1 MLNFLSRPLF
11 FAFVILCVCAA
22 SARGQGAPPNPPQES
37 PARADV
43 EKLIQTYSADTS
55 VAFRTLDGTQELFI
69 DADKPFRSSSAIK
82 IVVMIELYAEAEA
95 GELRLSDSLLVTP
108 APQNDAHPGTPH
120 ADAKDAKN
128 DPTYESIGKTL
139 TLRELCE
146 AMIVRGSLRAESL
159 LIERLD
165 AARIRNRLHEL
176 GADGVKFVAPVE
188 SDTGLAAEGPQN
200 TETARDLM
208 VLLWALAKGQAVSPD
223 ASQEMMGMLARSI
236 PYQGIAAGL
245 PGSQDAALGTAGF
258 AENHQE
264 AAIVYGPHSFV
275 IVIVIRDVQDRTAS
289 FALSAQLT
297 HALSV
302 PVW

>member
-1 MLNFLSRPLF
+1 MLNVLSRPRLF

-22 SARGQGAPPNPPQES
+22 SARGQGAESNPALES
-37 PARADV
+37 PARGDV

-69 DADKPFRSSSAIK
+69 QADKPFRSSSAIK
-82 IVVMIELYAEAEA
+82 IAVMIELYAEAEA
-95 GELRLSDSLLVTP
+95 GELRLSDSLTVTSGS
-108 APQNDAHPGTPH
+108 QNDAHPGTPH
-120 ADAKDAKN
+120 ADAKN
-128 DPTYESIGKTL
+128 DPTYGAIGKTL

-146 AMIVRGSLRAESL
+146 AMIVRSSLRAESL
-159 LIERLD
+159 LIQRLD

-188 SDTGLAAEGPQN
+188 SDIGLAEGPQN

-208 VLLWALAKGQAVSPD
+208 VLLWALAKGEAVSPD

-245 PGSQDAALGTAGF
+245 SGSQDAALGTADSPKT
-258 AENHQE
+258 
-264 AAIVYGPHSFV
+264 IRRPRSFTGHT
-275 IVIVIRDVQDRTAS
+275 RS
-289 FALSAQLT
+289 
-297 HALSV
+297 
-302 PVW
+302 

>member
-1 MLNFLSRPLF
+1 MFLSRPRLF
-11 FAFVILCVCAA
+11 FAFIFVFVCAA
-22 SARGQGAPPNPPQES
+22 SARGQGAEQNPALES
-37 PARADV
+37 PARGDV
-43 EKLIQTYSADTS
+43 EKLIQTYGADAS

-69 DADKPFRSSSAIK
+69 QADKPFRSSSAIK
-82 IVVMIELYAEAEA
+82 IATMIELYAEVEA
-95 GELRLSDSLLVTP
+95 GELRLSDPLLVTSGS
-108 APQNDAHPGTPH
+108 QNDAQPGTPH
-120 ADAKDAKN
+120 AEAKS
-128 DPTYESIGKTL
+128 DPIYGSIGKTL

-176 GADGVKFVAPVE
+176 GADGVQFVAPVE
-188 SDTGLAAEGPQN
+188 SETGPTEGPQN

-208 VLLWALAKGQAVSPD
+208 VLLWALAKGEAVSPD

-275 IVIVIRDVQDRTAS
+275 MVIVIRDVQDRTAS
-289 FALSAQLT
+289 FALSAQIT

>member
-1 MLNFLSRPLF
+1 MLNPLCRPRLS
-11 FAFVILCVCAA
+11 FAFIIVFVCAA
-22 SARGQGAPPNPPQES
+22 SARGQGPEPNPPLES
-37 PARADV
+37 PARGDV
-43 EKLIQTYSADTS
+43 EKLIQTYGADVS

-69 DADKPFRSSSAIK
+69 QADKPFRSSSAIK
-82 IVVMIELYAEAEA
+82 IALMIELYAEAEA
-95 GELRLSDSLLVTP
+95 GELRLSDPLLVTSSS
-108 APQNDAHPGTPH
+108 QNDAQAGTPH
-120 ADAKDAKN
+120 ADAKD
-128 DPTYESIGKTL
+128 DPVYGSIGKTVR
-139 TLRELCE
+139 LRELCE
-146 AMIVRGSLRAESL
+146 AMIARGSLRAESL
-159 LIERLD
+159 LIERLG
-165 AARIRNRLHEL
+165 AERIRNRLHAL
-176 GADGVKFVAPVE
+176 GANGVEFVGPVE
-188 SDTGLAAEGPQN
+188 SDTRAAEGPRN

-208 VLLWALAKGQAVSPD
+208 VLLWALAKGEAVSAD

-275 IVIVIRDVQDRTAS
+275 IVIIVRDVQDRTAS

>member
-1 MLNFLSRPLF
+1 MMVNSLSRPRLLF
-11 FAFVILCVCAA
+11 ASVIVCACAA
-22 SARGQGAPPNPPQES
+22 SARGQGAVPNPPLES
-37 PARADV
+37 PARGEV
-43 EKLIQTYSADTS
+43 ERLIQTYSADAS
-55 VAFRTLDGTQELFI
+55 VAFRTLDGTQELFVQ
-69 DADKPFRSSSAIK
+69 AEKPFHSSSAIK
-82 IVVMIELYAEAEA
+82 IAVMIELYAETEA
-95 GELRLSDSLLVTP
+95 GELRFSDSLLVTP
-108 APQNDAHPGTPH
+108 AAQKDGHSGTGH
-120 ADAKDAKN
+120 AEAKN
-128 DPTYESIGKTL
+128 DPIYESIGKTL

-165 AARIRNRLHEL
+165 AGRIRNRLHEL
-176 GADGVKFVAPVE
+176 GADGVDFVAPVE
-188 SDTGLAAEGPQN
+188 SEAGLAEGTRN

-208 VLLWALAKGQAVSPD
+208 VLLWTLAKGEAVSPS

-275 IVIVIRDVQDRTAS
+275 IVIVIRNMQDRTAS

>member
-1 MLNFLSRPLF
+1 MLNPLSRLLF
-11 FAFVILCVCAA
+11 FAFILLCVCAS
-22 SARGQGAPPNPPQES
+22 SARGQGAEPNPPLES

-69 DADKPFRSSSAIK
+69 QADKPFLSSSAIK
-82 IVVMIELYAEAEA
+82 IGVMIELYAQAEA

-108 APQNDAHPGTPH
+108 ASQNDAHPAAPR
-120 ADAKDAKN
+120 ADAKN
-128 DPTYESIGKTL
+128 DPTYDSIGKTL

-146 AMIVRGSLRAESL
+146 VMIVRSSLRAESL
-159 LIERLD
+159 LIEKLD
-165 AARIRNRLHEL
+165 AARIRNRLQEL
-176 GADGVKFVAPVE
+176 GATGVKFVAPVE
-188 SDTGLAAEGPQN
+188 SDTGLAVEGPQN

-208 VLLWALAKGQAVSPD
+208 VLLWALARGQAVSPD

>member
-1 MLNFLSRPLF
+1 MLNPLSRPRLF
-11 FAFVILCVCAA
+11 FAFVILCFCAA
-22 SARGQGAPPNPPQES
+22 SASGQGAGPNPPLES
-37 PARADV
+37 PARGDV

-55 VAFRTLDGTQELFI
+55 VAFRTLDGTQELFVQ
-69 DADKPFRSSSAIK
+69 ADKSFPSSTAIK
-82 IVVMIELYAEAEA
+82 IAVMIELYAQAEA
-95 GELRLSDSLLVTP
+95 GELRLSDSLPVTF
-108 APQNDAHPGTPH
+108 GPH
-120 ADAKDAKN
+120 ADAKN

-139 TLRELCE
+139 MLRELCE
-146 AMIVRGSLRAESL
+146 AMIVRSSLRAESL

-165 AARIRNRLHEL
+165 AARIRNRLHTL
-176 GADGVKFVAPVE
+176 GADGVKFVASVE
-188 SDTGLAAEGPQN
+188 NDTGLAAEGPQN

-208 VLLWALAKGQAVSPD
+208 VLLWALAKGEAVSPD

>member
-1 MLNFLSRPLF
+1 M
-11 FAFVILCVCAA
+11 
-22 SARGQGAPPNPPQES
+22 
-37 PARADV
+37 
-43 EKLIQTYSADTS
+43 
-55 VAFRTLDGTQELFI
+55 
-69 DADKPFRSSSAIK
+69 
-82 IVVMIELYAEAEA
+82 
-95 GELRLSDSLLVTP
+95 
-108 APQNDAHPGTPH
+108 PH
-120 ADAKDAKN
+120 ADAKN
-128 DPTYESIGKTL
+128 DPTYASIGKTL

-146 AMIVRGSLRAESL
+146 AMIVRSSLRAESL

-165 AARIRNRLHEL
+165 AVRIRNRLHEL

-208 VLLWALAKGQAVSPD
+208 VLLWALAKGEAVSPD
-223 ASQEMMGMLARSI
+223 ASQEIMGMLARSI

-275 IVIVIRDVQDRTAS
+275 IVIVIRDIQDRTAS

>member
-1 MLNFLSRPLF
+1 MLNFLSRPFF
-11 FAFVILCVCAA
+11 FALVILCVCAA
-22 SARGQGAPPNPPQES
+22 SARGQGAEPNPPLES

-55 VAFRTLDGTQELFI
+55 VAFRTLDGTQGLFI
-69 DADKPFRSSSAIK
+69 QADKPFVSSSAIK
-82 IVVMIELYAEAEA
+82 IAVMIELFAQAEA
-95 GELRLSDSLLVTP
+95 GELRLSDSLLVTS
-108 APQNDAHPGTPH
+108 ASQNDAHPATPH
-120 ADAKDAKN
+120 ADAKN

-146 AMIVRGSLRAESL
+146 AMIVRGSLQAESL
-159 LIERLD
+159 LIEKLD
-165 AARIRNRLHEL
+165 AARIRNRLQEL
-176 GADGVKFVAPVE
+176 GATGVKFVAPVE
-188 SDTGLAAEGPQN
+188 TDTGLAAEGPQN

-208 VLLWALAKGQAVSPD
+208 VLLWALAKGEAVSPD
-223 ASQEMMGMLARSI
+223 ASQEMTGMLARSI

>member
-1 MLNFLSRPLF
+1 MLNPLSRPRLF
-11 FAFVILCVCAA
+11 FAFVILCFCAA
-22 SARGQGAPPNPPQES
+22 SASGQGAEPNPPLES
-37 PARADV
+37 PARGDV

-55 VAFRTLDGTQELFI
+55 VAFRTLDGTQELFVQ
-69 DADKPFRSSSAIK
+69 ADKSFPSSTAIK
-82 IVVMIELYAEAEA
+82 IAVMIELYAQAEA
-95 GELRLSDSLLVTP
+95 GELRLSDSLPVTFGL
-108 APQNDAHPGTPH
+108 QNDAHPAVPH
-120 ADAKDAKN
+120 ADAKN

-139 TLRELCE
+139 MLRELCE
-146 AMIVRGSLRAESL
+146 AMIVRSSLRAESL

-165 AARIRNRLHEL
+165 AARIRNRLHTL
-176 GADGVKFVAPVE
+176 GADGVKFVASVE
-188 SDTGLAAEGPQN
+188 NDTRLAAEGPQN

-208 VLLWALAKGQAVSPD
+208 VLLWALAKGEAVSPD

-275 IVIVIRDVQDRTAS
+275 IVIVIRDSQDRTAS

>member
-1 MLNFLSRPLF
+1 MLNFLSRPRLF

-22 SARGQGAPPNPPQES
+22 SARGQGAGPNPPLES
-37 PARADV
+37 PARGDV

-69 DADKPFRSSSAIK
+69 QADKPFRSSSAIK
-82 IVVMIELYAEAEA
+82 IAVAIELYAQAEA
-95 GELRLSDSLLVTP
+95 GELRLSDSLLVTSGS
-108 APQNDAHPGTPH
+108 QNDAHPGAPP
-120 ADAKDAKN
+120 ANAKN
-128 DPTYESIGKTL
+128 DPTYGAIGKTM

-188 SDTGLAAEGPQN
+188 SDIGPAEGPQN

-208 VLLWALAKGQAVSPD
+208 VLLWALAKGEAVSPD

-275 IVIVIRDVQDRTAS
+275 IVIVIRDIQDRTAS

>member
-1 MLNFLSRPLF
+1 MLNPLSRPRLF
-11 FAFVILCVCAA
+11 FAFVILCFCAA
-22 SARGQGAPPNPPQES
+22 SASGQGAEPNPPLES
-37 PARADV
+37 PARGDV

-55 VAFRTLDGTQELFI
+55 VAFRTLDGTQELFVQ
-69 DADKPFRSSSAIK
+69 ADKSFPSSTAIK
-82 IVVMIELYAEAEA
+82 IAVMIELYAQAEA
-95 GELRLSDSLLVTP
+95 GELRLSDPLLVTP
-108 APQNDAHPGTPH
+108 GSQDDAHPGTPH
-120 ADAKDAKN
+120 ADAKN
-128 DPTYESIGKTL
+128 EPIQGSIGKTL

-165 AARIRNRLHEL
+165 PARIRNRLHEL
-176 GADGVKFVAPVE
+176 GANGVEFVAPVE
-188 SDTGLAAEGPQN
+188 SDTEPAEGPQN
-200 TETARDLM
+200 TETARDLL
-208 VLLWALAKGQAVSPD
+208 VLLWALAKGEAVSPD